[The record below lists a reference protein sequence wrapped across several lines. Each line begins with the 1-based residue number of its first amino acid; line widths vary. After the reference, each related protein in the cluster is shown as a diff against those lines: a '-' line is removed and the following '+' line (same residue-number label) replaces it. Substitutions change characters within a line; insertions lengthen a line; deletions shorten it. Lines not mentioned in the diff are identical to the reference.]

1 MAIAE
6 RGWGVE
12 RGELAEKQLAVLIE
26 RRSRNREVDPD
37 EREEL
42 SKESVRRHNARRRE
56 ENRLAWCDY
65 FKLRAGGVGSCVL
78 RFFGFPDFV
87 TGL

>member
-1 MAIAE
+1 VDT
-6 RGWGVE
+6 VE
-12 RGELAEKQLAVLIE
+12 HREMVEKELGAFIE
-26 RRSRNREVDPD
+26 RRSRKGAVDPD
-37 EREEL
+37 EESEL
-42 SKESVRRHNARRRE
+42 WRESVRWYNARRQE

-65 FKLRAGGVGSCVL
+65 FKLRGGGVGSCVL